1 MILRTY
7 ASNQP
12 LSLVF
17 IPVTVGVVVFL
28 AVLQG
33 VLIPVDVGFPADF
46 MMKSVYAS
54 PWSLGVLVTV
64 LILAG
69 AILSNVV
76 FNRHEF
82 YNTPVFIPALMYAM
96 MATTLSLIQLSLP
109 LLLANV
115 FALLGLNRHLKIF
128 LQPRVL
134 AEYFEAGFWYGM
146 SAVFFP
152 PFLILLVGVWLCTI
166 ITRAFQWREYILPI
180 MAFAVP
186 FAYWISWLFFRDH
199 LDQLILFRK
208 VLSFDAQSYFMDWH
222 WTTKAFVFT
231 ALASLI
237 FALPRYL
244 FLAERSSNKS
254 KGIRTIFMIMALMM
268 VLAYFLA
275 YVLLFKWLI
284 SALLLPVAFLL
295 GYWFANY
302 RVSLVAPFFFYG
314 LAICSILSLI
324 HAFGGV

>member
-17 IPVTVGVVVFL
+17 IPITVV
-28 AVLQG
+28 AVLCMAVLKG
-33 VLIPVDVGFPADF
+33 VLIPLNVGFPADF
-46 MMKSVYAS
+46 MLKSVYSS

-69 AILSNVV
+69 SVMSNVV

-96 MATTLSLIQLSLP
+96 MATTLSLIQLSVP
-109 LLLANV
+109 LLFANV

-152 PFLILLVGVWLCTI
+152 PFLILALGVWLCTI
-166 ITRAFQWREYILPI
+166 FTRAFQWREYVLPI

-186 FAYWISWLFFRDH
+186 FAYWVSWLFFRDDF
-199 LDQLILFRK
+199 DQLILFRK
-208 VLSFDAQSYFMDWH
+208 VLSFDARAFFAQWH

-231 ALASLI
+231 ALGSLI

-244 FLAERSSNKS
+244 FLSDRSSNKS

-268 VLAYFLA
+268 VLAYFVA
-275 YVLLFKWLI
+275 YALLFKWLI
-284 SALLLPVAFLL
+284 GALLLPVAFLL

-314 LAICSILSLI
+314 LAICSTLSLL
-324 HAFGGV
+324 HGFGLI

>member
-17 IPVTVGVVVFL
+17 IPITVVAVVSM
-28 AVLQG
+28 AVLKG
-33 VLIPVDVGFPADF
+33 ALIPVNVGFPADF
-46 MMKSVYAS
+46 MLKSVYSS

-69 AILSNVV
+69 SVMSNVV

-96 MATTLSLIQLSLP
+96 MATTLSLIQLSVP
-109 LLLANV
+109 LLFANV

-152 PFLILLVGVWLCTI
+152 PFLILALGVWLCTI
-166 ITRAFQWREYILPI
+166 FTRAFQWREYVLPI

-186 FAYWISWLFFRDH
+186 FAYWVSWLFFRDDF
-199 LDQLILFRK
+199 DQLILFRK
-208 VLSFDAQSYFMDWH
+208 VLSFDAQAFFAQWH

-231 ALASLI
+231 ALGSLI

-244 FLAERSSNKS
+244 FLSDRSSNKS

-268 VLAYFLA
+268 VLAYFVA
-275 YVLLFKWLI
+275 YALLFKWLI
-284 SALLLPVAFLL
+284 GALLLPVAFLL

-302 RVSLVAPFFFYG
+302 RVSLVAPFFFYC
-314 LAICSILSLI
+314 LVVCSILSLLHGFCI
-324 HAFGGV
+324 I

>member
-17 IPVTVGVVVFL
+17 IPITVVAVVFM
-28 AVLQG
+28 AVLKG
-33 VLIPVDVGFPADF
+33 ALIPVNVGFPADF
-46 MMKSVYAS
+46 MLKSVYNS
-54 PWSLGVLVTV
+54 PWSLGVLVAV

-69 AILSNVV
+69 SVMSNVV

-96 MATTLSLIQLSLP
+96 MATTLSLIQLSVP
-109 LLLANV
+109 LLFANV

-152 PFLILLVGVWLCTI
+152 PFLILALGVWLCTI
-166 ITRAFQWREYILPI
+166 FTRAFQWREYVLPI

-186 FAYWISWLFFRDH
+186 FAYWVSWLFFRDDF
-199 LDQLILFRK
+199 DQLILFRK
-208 VLSFDAQSYFMDWH
+208 VLSFDAQAFFAQWH

-231 ALASLI
+231 ALGSLI

-244 FLAERSSNKS
+244 FLSDRSSNKS

-268 VLAYFLA
+268 VLAYFVA
-275 YVLLFKWLI
+275 YALLFKWLI
-284 SALLLPVAFLL
+284 GTLLLPVAFLL

-314 LAICSILSLI
+314 LAVCSILSLLHGFCI
-324 HAFGGV
+324 I